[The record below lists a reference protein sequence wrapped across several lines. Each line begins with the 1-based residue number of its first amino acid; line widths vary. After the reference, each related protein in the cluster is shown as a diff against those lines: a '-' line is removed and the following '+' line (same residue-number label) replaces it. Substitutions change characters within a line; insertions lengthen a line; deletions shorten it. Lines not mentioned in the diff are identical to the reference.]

1 MSCALCTGSL
11 PLQFPCCWEAG
22 GWCEGWEALRS
33 MRFLLFFTEQFAW
46 NLLPPSLKRI
56 VSCGEGRHWGA
67 YQHLICAACGCFPS
81 FWFWYLCLRR
91 SHFPFCFWPQ
101 SRKRRDAPHSFLVA
115 LPSDMSYSRCLPY
128 KASIQ
133 WFFVLYLT
141 DYCLQQFFIGY
152 LCFSPFWNH
161 GSDGFFQTPDDVKDR
176 FLSHSLFV
184 SFSLMFL
191 LNCNKLSL
199 QNCSS

>member
-101 SRKRRDAPHSFLVA
+101 SKRRRDDPIPSWLLSLVIWVIA
-115 LPSDMSYSRCLPY
+115 FVSIIKQAYSG
-128 KASIQ
+128 
-133 WFFVLYLT
+133 F
-141 DYCLQQFFIGY
+141 
-152 LCFSPFWNH
+152 LCFTLQAAVYS
-161 GSDGFFQTPDDVKDR
+161 SSS
-176 FLSHSLFV
+176 LAIYASHLFGIMDLMV
-184 SFSLMFL
+184 SFRLPMI
-191 LNCNKLSL
+191 
-199 QNCSS
+199 